1 MEHDLSLRGAEARS
15 APVATLCAMFD
26 HAVATAPDKV
36 ALRHSGVA
44 LTYREVGRAVA
55 ALARRLAP
63 IVTPGEVVALV
74 LPNSIQFHI
83 AYFAALKALKPGALL
98 INVARGKVVDEAAL
112 LAALGDGGL
121 FFLRGAKEVVAEQ
134 RDEGHGREARG
145 D

>member
-1 MEHDLSLRGAEARS
+1 MTYNQDANTNFTQKRTSMSSQDDPLRGADARS

-83 AYFAALKALKPGALL
+83 AYFAALKALAAPALL
-98 INVARGKVVDEAAL
+98 NPLYRRPNSRRY
-112 LAALGDGGL
+112 
-121 FFLRGAKEVVAEQ
+121 F
-134 RDEGHGREARG
+134 GRRAHAP
-145 D
+145 